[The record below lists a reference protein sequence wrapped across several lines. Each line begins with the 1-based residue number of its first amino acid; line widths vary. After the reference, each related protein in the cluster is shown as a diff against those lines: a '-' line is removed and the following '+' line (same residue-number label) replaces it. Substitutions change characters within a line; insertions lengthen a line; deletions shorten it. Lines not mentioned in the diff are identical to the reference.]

1 MARAIFAGGK
11 FGENRSGFQPF
22 GFVLADYLGR
32 PTPADKKTS
41 AGDPGFAPGWYGERL
56 RRWLRV
62 NSCSTEQCAKLIRDP
77 KFGGR

>member
-1 MARAIFAGGK
+1 MVRAIFAGGK
-11 FGENRSGFQPF
+11 FGERRDQSFQLF
-22 GFVLADYLGR
+22 GFVLADYLGH

-41 AGDPGFAPGWYGERL
+41 AGDPGFAWYGACL
-56 RRWLRV
+56 RRWFRV